1 MNDTST
7 RPAAKVPKDNG
18 PAHPAAAEVA
28 GECERDAAAV
38 AAVAVIDQTSKEPSG
53 VSIISAGTGGWQE
66 SVLAL

>member
-18 PAHPAAAEVA
+18 PAHPAAAEVS
-28 GECERDAAAV
+28 GECERDAV